1 MMNPT
6 QHLSAPVKF
15 NLAAELE
22 TLEAAQPSKL
32 HPRAKALLKSDDLR
46 LVLISLAAGA
56 KLDRHHADGS
66 VSIHVIRGI
75 LRVRVQQQEHPLRAG
90 DLLMLPASLQH
101 DVEAMDDA
109 AFLLTISWPPKAKLE
124 SLPHRQYA

>member
-6 QHLSAPVKF
+6 PHLSAPVKL

-22 TLEAAQPSKL
+22 NLEAAQPSKL

-46 LVLISLAAGA
+46 LVLISLATGA

-66 VSIHVIRGI
+66 VSIHVLRGT
-75 LRVRVQQQEHPLRAG
+75 LRVRVPQKEHQVRAG
-90 DLLMLPASLQH
+90 ELLMLPASLQH
-101 DVEAMDDA
+101 DVEAVDDA
-109 AFLLTISWPPKAKLE
+109 AFLLTISWPPRAKLE
-124 SLPHRQYA
+124 SLPHRRYA